1 MNFKTYKIILQADL
15 VQICAM
21 NTLFQTQGDD
31 TDLRIVVTCEE
42 RGEVRVG
49 KMVN

>member
-15 VQICAM
+15 AQICAI
-21 NTLFQTQGDD
+21 NTLALNTGDD
-31 TDLRIVVTCEE
+31 TNFRRVMTCEE

-49 KMVN
+49 KIVN